1 MLQTIAIDTDMDAKL
16 IYSIIDPI
24 EAASK
29 TGIQLTSI
37 ASYDYR
43 TAFRIEPAT
52 GQIFVNNTLNHDLAA
67 EITLTVKVVDTN
79 AVYNKELQTAK
90 TEVTIFI
97 QSFIDTNP
105 VFKNKGWI
113 SSNPI
118 IKVNVK
124 EEMPIGSTL
133 FKLTAE
139 DPVMEQKINH
149 FEIVETDRYKFFS
162 LNEKTGAILLEK
174 RLDYET
180 LNETVIQ
187 FVVKAV
193 STDEKRVSITKVKV
207 TVENVND
214 NSPEFDQKAYKAVI
228 VENAKYPENLL
239 TVHAKDM
246 DTELTQ
252 QDQEIGF
259 KRVRYSLSGSNAV
272 NFIINESTGLI
283 QIAPNQTIDR
293 EKAAEMKFTV
303 IAEDAPGKPT
313 ETRRT
318 AAEVTVTVLDEN
330 DNAVSNFFIL
340 AYSEYSSP
348 NLPEIQFLFLA
359 KLLAKVIFSSRP
371 GKCTNQHIR
380 VQYNCV

>member
-1 MLQTIAIDTDMDAKL
+1 MQAVAIDTDVDAKL

-43 TAFRIEPAT
+43 SAFRIESAT
-52 GQIFVNNTLNHDLAA
+52 GQIFVNRTLNHDLAA
-67 EITLTVKVVDTN
+67 EITLTVKVVDEN
-79 AVYNKELQTAK
+79 AEYNKKMQAAK

-133 FKLTAE
+133 FKLVAE
-139 DPVMEQKINH
+139 DPVMEQKITH
-149 FEIVETDRYKFFS
+149 FEIVETDPYGLFT
-162 LNEKTGAILLEK
+162 LNEKTGSIMLEK

-180 LNETVIQ
+180 LNETVIP
-187 FVVKAV
+187 FVVRAI
-193 STDEKRVSITKVKV
+193 SSDQNRISISKVKV

-214 NSPEFDQKAYKAVI
+214 NSPEFDQRAYKAVI
-228 VENAKYPENLL
+228 VENSEYPENVL
-239 TVHAKDM
+239 TVHAKDG
-246 DTELTQ
+246 DAEWTQ

-259 KRVRYSLSGSNAV
+259 KRIRYSLSGSNAV
-272 NFIINESTGLI
+272 NFQIDENSGLI

-303 IAEDAPGKPT
+303 IAEDALGKPT

-318 AAEVTVTVLDEN
+318 ATEVTVTVLDEN
-330 DNAVSNFFIL
+330 DNSVN
-340 AYSEYSSP
+340 
-348 NLPEIQFLFLA
+348 
-359 KLLAKVIFSSRP
+359 
-371 GKCTNQHIR
+371 
-380 VQYNCV
+380 